1 VAKGDEPDARRS
13 TMRQPTPACLALAVA
28 LILAACKSA
37 PAPNPP
43 PTVAMPDAPTLR
55 LDDPP
60 AAPQPP
66 QPPTKP
72 GYSLPKATDVDW
84 RSVWREDFVNDS
96 VPATLPKQVGS
107 IAVVMPTDAAASS
120 RLGVV
125 SSLLSI
131 DLAAA
136 DHGTFGSASLQLI
149 ESTDDVT
156 ADLTLVDPVGR
167 WTLSPGNNKP
177 AVTSAFVVSVYAHEQ
192 VRRSVAKFDIGPHLA
207 RLADFN
213 AKAIA
218 HNAARAAYVAARAR
232 YDQDHADYLRRHEQ
246 WRLAMEQRIAT
257 ALATHQEASDAAERD
272 YVSRWLQYQKECAR
286 RREGAVART
295 ELSPKPFVAP
305 KLTAPAGLVA
315 ATATEEAHP
324 LSLDEMRELLAAS
337 ATEAVPAT
345 SLRLG
350 GQFVDTKTGM
360 TIATID
366 AKLVLPAEAG
376 KSESGMLRELLQR
389 LAR

>member
-1 VAKGDEPDARRS
+1 MGKGHESDARHS
-13 TMRQPTPACLALAVA
+13 TMRQPTPACLALAVT
-28 LILAACKSA
+28 LILAACKSVHG
-37 PAPNPP
+37 PNPP
-43 PTVAMPDAPTLR
+43 PNVVMPDAPTLR

-60 AAPQPP
+60 VAPQPP

-72 GYSLPKATDVDW
+72 DYSLPTATDVDW

-96 VPATLPKQVGS
+96 VPATLQKQVGS

-149 ESTDDVT
+149 ESTEDVT
-156 ADLTLVDPVGR
+156 ADLTLVDSIGR

-192 VRRSVAKFDIGPHLA
+192 VRRAVVKLDVGPHLA
-207 RLADFN
+207 RLADIN

-232 YDQDHADYLRRHEQ
+232 YEQDHADYLRRHEQ

-257 ALATHQEASDAAERD
+257 AIATHREASDAAERD
-272 YVSRWLQYQKECAR
+272 YVSRWQEYLMECER
-286 RREGAVART
+286 RRSGAVVQT
-295 ELSPKPFVAP
+295 KVSPKPFMAP

-315 ATATEEAHP
+315 ATATEEAKP
-324 LSLDEMRELLAAS
+324 LSLDEMRGLLASTAV
-337 ATEAVPAT
+337 EVVPAT
-345 SLRLG
+345 SIRLG

-376 KSESGMLRELLQR
+376 KSEAGMLRELLQR

>member
-1 VAKGDEPDARRS
+1 
-13 TMRQPTPACLALAVA
+13 MRQPTPACLALAVA

-43 PTVAMPDAPTLR
+43 PNVAMPEAPTLR

-84 RSVWREDFVNDS
+84 RTVWREDFVNDS

-120 RLGVV
+120 RLGVI

-131 DLAAA
+131 ELAVA
-136 DHGTFGSASLQLI
+136 DHGTFGTASLQLL
-149 ESTDDVT
+149 ESTNEVT

-177 AVTSAFVVSVYAHEQ
+177 AVTSVFVVSVYAHEQ
-192 VRRSVAKFDIGPHLA
+192 VRRTVTKFDIGPHLA

-218 HNAARAAYVAARAR
+218 HNAACAAYVAARAR
-232 YDQDHADYLRRHEQ
+232 PEQDHAHDLRRHAQ

-257 ALATHQEASDAAERD
+257 AIATHQEASDAAERD
-272 YVSRWLQYQKECAR
+272 YVSRWLQYQKECER
-286 RREGAVART
+286 RREPAVTRA

-305 KLTAPAGLVA
+305 KLNAPAGLVA

-324 LSLDEMRELLAAS
+324 LSLDEMRALLEATAA
-337 ATEAVPAT
+337 EAVPAK
-345 SLRLG
+345 SIRLG

-360 TIATID
+360 SVATID

-376 KSESGMLRELLQR
+376 KSEAGMLRELMLR
-389 LAR
+389 LVR